1 MRASCSCL
9 CPAALFTCLA
19 GVPGASAEA
28 AGIGRPAP
36 QEGRSTSAEPD
47 TGASRRASA
56 STPRRSIPAHAAE
69 FDRQAAAAL
78 AAAALTDGSPRVRAA
93 AAREL
98 GDVGDEMSIP
108 LIQPLLFDSE
118 PEVREAA
125 IEAIAGIG
133 GARAAWTLGLALSDV
148 DPDLREAAV
157 YALGRV
163 GGRTA
168 IDVVRPALHDET
180 RIVRAAA
187 AEVLAAEAGNRWGRE
202 SYSESRKT
210 TPDP

>member
-9 CPAALFTCLA
+9 CPAALFTCLV

-28 AGIGRPAP
+28 TGIGRPSP
-36 QEGRSTSAEPD
+36 QKGRSTSSQPG

-56 STPRRSIPAHAAE
+56 SNP

-98 GDVGDEMSIP
+98 GEVGDEMSIP

-118 PEVREAA
+118 LEVREAA

-133 GARAAWTLGLALSDV
+133 GARAAWTLGLALSDA

-168 IDVVRPALHDET
+168 IDLVRPALHDES
-180 RIVRAAA
+180 RLVRAAA
-187 AEVLAAEAGNRWGRE
+187 AEVLAAEAGYRRGRE
-202 SYSESRKT
+202 SYSGSRRT
-210 TPDP
+210 TPEP